1 MKRLILVI
9 ITLSVFSINIY
20 SQSDYKSYYKYA
32 YRAENYLMDKKYDS
46 AAVEYKKAFEQVDY
60 IFVKDL
66 INTTYLS
73 LILKNDSMFVASLT
87 KAFCEGLEITDPMIV
102 KNKKIQKLNK
112 SLGNILEAKYDSC
125 RNVYNSTYNIKI
137 RKKLLEMDK
146 IDRKAARGKWYH
158 SKEKDLAN
166 SEVVSKKLREELLI
180 IINKYGFPGP
190 QLIGYTDIFPIV
202 TPTGIII
209 HHLFGDN
216 QLPNS
221 ILINAI
227 YTGKYQPFAYGMMYD
242 YHNTNYT
249 LEIPDDKR
257 MLIKAY
263 YCMNLKKVDNDSLR
277 KMVNNYRK
285 EILMPTVQFSKK
297 KQYYLKHRDEYFY
310 IY

>member
-20 SQSDYKSYYKYA
+20 SQSDYKSYYKYV
-32 YRAENYLMDKKYDS
+32 YRAENHLMDKKYDS

-125 RNVYNSTYNIKI
+125 RNVYTNTYNLEL
-137 RKKLLEMDK
+137 REKLLEMDK
-146 IDRKAARGKWYH
+146 LDQSCRKKNIFGKYNLKKRNIGDSLNRVDLLAIID
-158 SKEKDLAN
+158 
-166 SEVVSKKLREELLI
+166 
-180 IINKYGFPGP
+180 KYGFPGP
-190 QLIGYTDIFPIV
+190 LLIGYTDTHPLF

-209 HHLFGDN
+209 HHLGNEKIPD
-216 QLPNS
+216 S

-227 YTGKYQPFAYGMMYD
+227 YTGNYQPDAYGMMYD

-257 MLIKAY
+257 ILIKAY

-297 KQYYLKHRDEYFY
+297 TQYYVKHRDEYFY